1 MDSINTSS
9 VEMEMDLVAT
19 HDGRSKIDGD
29 LVALA
34 RKLYCGKKRKKTH
47 KLESILFIH
56 NNDNYRHG
64 RRKNKSDE
72 DPHE

>member
-1 MDSINTSS
+1 
-9 VEMEMDLVAT
+9 MEMDLVTT

-64 RRKNKSDE
+64 
-72 DPHE
+72 